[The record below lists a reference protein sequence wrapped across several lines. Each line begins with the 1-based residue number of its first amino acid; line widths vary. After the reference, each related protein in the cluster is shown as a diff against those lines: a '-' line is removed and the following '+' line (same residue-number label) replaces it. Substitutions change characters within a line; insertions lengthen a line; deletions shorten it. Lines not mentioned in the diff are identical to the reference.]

1 MSSASPLARLVLWP
15 LVMVLVLFALASSA
29 LAEFRPAER
38 FRSSGDEIEGWFWLR
53 DPHLEQV
60 AEYSFAEVPATG
72 DIVLKMEVLATDG
85 PSGGPGIDAE
95 FRLLFGFPG
104 AGNMGGVFHAID
116 VHLENAARPGDP
128 LGYLTR
134 GTILLPRDK
143 VDDILPPTGRL
154 FIRILREDTS
164 GPHVAFNARS
174 LQMSFPEEEGLLDD
188 EPEGLGEGRGEEAS
202 EGLGEGVG
210 EGWPRP
216 GDLPDSTG
224 PGDAGDIMPGNWRGR
239 LDPASG
245 DGEDWV
251 RIHAEAGQ
259 IISPGLFLPEGLSA
273 NLRIRSEGGSIRRD
287 IFVAEGTEG
296 GLRFAADRTGDWLI
310 GILGRTGAGDY
321 GLRVA
326 VTNQDDAGQGTD
338 AGPEVETALTLEN
351 GRIRGELL
359 RGDDEDFY
367 VVALEAGE
375 ILTLR
380 ATSGGEATFGLSLL
394 SPAGGLRESLT
405 VDGETE
411 GLIHYAADTAG
422 DWVIRLRRAEGEGR
436 YTLRLARALQDDG
449 GLPGDAPESADLAGA
464 LPEGSSRGQLLPAD
478 DRDVFRLPVARGD
491 VIILAGDTRTE
502 ELSFGLVLLSPGG
515 ALAETVAVNAEER
528 GVIMHVASVEGDWI
542 ASLRRNIG
550 DGHYGL
556 GFRIRPQDDAGS
568 GQDAGPCSEAAVPL
582 ALPRTAGLLMP
593 GDDLDCYEITLA
605 ANETLNLTLRTDGEL
620 RTGPLSLRTLGG
632 STAVGTGLAHEDGN
646 RVTFTRDEEVTLRVM
661 VRRTSGQGR
670 YQLLAGFGEGRV
682 RPERPGGVVP
692 DLDAI
697 VEELLEGG
705 IDAIEDVVG
714 DAFDII
720 DEGVSLTEE
729 IVSEDRDLAE
739 DIVSEGLE
747 TGEVLVEE
755 GLDLADQGLESA
767 EELVDEGLALGE
779 EILTEELEQAEE
791 LFETGVDLGTEIAEE
806 VFGTATDV
814 ADTILDALPQVEVPA
829 AAEDAYETFMGL
841 FD

>member
-1 MSSASPLARLVLWP
+1 MSSALPLARLFLWP
-15 LVMVLVLFALASSA
+15 LVLVLASFSFASSA

-60 AEYSFAEVPATG
+60 AEYSFAEVPASG
-72 DIVLKMEVLATDG
+72 DIALKMEVLATDG

-134 GTILLPRDK
+134 GTILLPREQ

-154 FIRILREDTS
+154 FIRILREDPS

-174 LQMSFPEEEGLLDD
+174 LRMSFPAEEGVQGD
-188 EPEGLGEGRGEEAS
+188 ETEGPG

-224 PGDAGDIMPGNWRGR
+224 PGDADDITPGNWRGG

-287 IFVAEGTEG
+287 VFVAEGTEG
-296 GLRFAADRTGDWLI
+296 ELRFAADRTGDWFI
-310 GILGRTGAGDY
+310 GVLGRSGAGDY

-338 AGPEVETALTLEN
+338 AGPEVETALRLED
-351 GRIRGELL
+351 GRTRGELL
-359 RGDDEDFY
+359 RGDDEDHY
-367 VVALEAGE
+367 TVALEAGE

-380 ATSGGEATFGLSLL
+380 ATSGGEASFGLSLL

-411 GLIHYAADTAG
+411 GLIHYAADVAG
-422 DWVIRLRRAEGEGR
+422 DWVIRLRRGEGEGR
-436 YTLRLARALQDDG
+436 YTLRLARAMQEDG
-449 GLPGDAPESADLAGA
+449 GMPGDAPESADLAGA

-478 DRDVFRLPVARGD
+478 ERDVFRLPVARGD
-491 VIILAGDTRTE
+491 VIILAGETRTE

-528 GVIMHVASVEGDWI
+528 GVIMHAASVEGDWI
-542 ASLRRNIG
+542 ASLRRNVG
-550 DGHYGL
+550 DGRYALGL
-556 GFRIRPQDDAGS
+556 RVGPQDDAGS

-593 GDDLDCYEITLA
+593 GDELDCYEITLA
-605 ANETLNLTLRTDGEL
+605 ADETLNLTLRTDGDL

-682 RPERPGGVVP
+682 QPERPGGTVP

-697 VEELLEGG
+697 VDQLLEGG
-705 IDAIEDVVG
+705 IDAIEGVVG
-714 DAFDII
+714 DAFDMI
-720 DEGVSLTEE
+720 DEGVGLTEDILGE
-729 IVSEDRDLAE
+729 GLGHAE

-747 TGEVLVEE
+747 TGEELVEE
-755 GLDLADQGLESA
+755 GLDIVGEGLEA
-767 EELVDEGLALGE
+767 GEELVEEGLALGE
-779 EILTEELEQAEE
+779 EILTDELEQAED
-791 LFETGVDLGTEIAEE
+791 LFDTGVDLGTEIAEE

-814 ADTILDALPQVEVPA
+814 ADTILDALPQVEAPA